1 MGECALMPEKPMPE
15 KVDLYDSAYSHY
27 EADVYRQVRMAT
39 YGEDLGQTSWV
50 TNEES
55 AEIPRILNLTSAS
68 RVLEI
73 GCGSGRYAL
82 QVAQTMGCS
91 VIGIDTNAPGIENA
105 NSLARAA
112 NLSDR
117 LGFEHCDASQKL
129 PFSDAAFDAVFANDV
144 MCHIPG
150 RQSVLHEVF
159 RILKPL
165 GRFVFSDALV
175 IGGIVSHQEIATR
188 SSIGYYLFSPPGH
201 NENLI
206 RQAGFL
212 LSGVRDTT
220 YQAATIATRWRN
232 ARDERRE
239 ALIAAEG
246 EANFDGVQRFLS
258 CVQKLTEEN
267 RLLRNLYTAQ
277 KPRLDL
283 KGSA

>member
-1 MGECALMPEKPMPE
+1 MPE
-15 KVDLYDSAYSHY
+15 KVDLYNSAYSHY
-27 EADVYRQVRMAT
+27 EADVYRQVRIAT

-55 AEIPRILNLTSAS
+55 AEIPRILQLTPNSH
-68 RVLEI
+68 VLEI

-82 QVAQTMGCS
+82 QLAQTIGCS
-91 VIGIDTNAPGIENA
+91 VIGIDANAPGIENA
-105 NSLARAA
+105 NSLARAG

-117 LGFEHCDASQKL
+117 LIFQHCDASQKL

-159 RILKPL
+159 RVLKPL
-165 GRFVFSDALV
+165 GRFLFSDALV

-206 RQAGFL
+206 RQAGFHL
-212 LSGVRDTT
+212 VDVNDTT
-220 YQAATIATRWRN
+220 HQAADIARRWRI
-232 ARDERRE
+232 ARDEHRE
-239 ALIAAEG
+239 ALTAAEG
-246 EANFDGVQRFLS
+246 ARNFDGLQRFLA
-258 CVQKLTEEN
+258 CVQTLTEEK
-267 RLLRNLYTAQ
+267 RLLRDLYIAQ
-277 KPRLDL
+277 KP
-283 KGSA
+283 A

>member
-1 MGECALMPEKPMPE
+1 MPE

-27 EADVYRQVRMAT
+27 EADVYRQVRIAT

-55 AEIPRILNLTSAS
+55 AEIPRILHLTPAS

-82 QVAQTMGCS
+82 QVAETVGCS
-91 VIGIDTNAPGIENA
+91 VLGVDINESGIDNA

-117 LGFEHCDASQKL
+117 VAFEHRDVSQKL
-129 PFSDAAFDAVFANDV
+129 PYHDETFDAAFANDV

-150 RQSVLHEVF
+150 RPAVF
-159 RILKPL
+159 KEIVRILKP
-165 GRFVFSDALV
+165 GSRFLFSDGLV
-175 IGGIVSHQEIATR
+175 IGGIVSQQEIATR

-201 NENLI
+201 NEELI
-206 RQAGFL
+206 RRAGFQL
-212 LSGVRDTT
+212 IESRDTT
-220 YQAATIATRWRN
+220 DHAAAIAERWRN
-232 ARDERRE
+232 ARLEHRE

-246 EANFDGVQRFLS
+246 EANFNGLRQFLS
-258 CVQKLTEEN
+258 CVHTLTSER
-267 RLLRNLYTAQ
+267 RLLRYLYTAQ
-277 KPRLDL
+277 KPVE
-283 KGSA
+283 

>member
-1 MGECALMPEKPMPE
+1 MTSPASLLIWPLKGNPMPE

-27 EADVYRQVRMAT
+27 EADVYRQVRIAT

-55 AEIPRILNLTSAS
+55 AELPRMLNLNPAS
-68 RVLEI
+68 HVFEI

-82 QVAQTMGCS
+82 QVAKTIGCS

-105 NSLARAA
+105 NSLARAG
-112 NLSDR
+112 NLSGR
-117 LGFEHCDASQKL
+117 LSFEHCDASQKL

-188 SSIGYYLFSPPGH
+188 SSIGYYLFSPPRH
-201 NENLI
+201 NEQLL
-206 RQAGFL
+206 RRAGFHL
-212 LSGVRDTT
+212 IGVSDTT
-220 YQAATIATRWRN
+220 HQAATIATRWRN

-246 EANFDGVQRFLS
+246 EANFEGVQRFLS

-277 KPRLDL
+277 KP
-283 KGSA
+283 G

>member
-1 MGECALMPEKPMPE
+1 MPE

-27 EADVYRQVRMAT
+27 EADVYRQVRIAT

-82 QVAQTMGCS
+82 QVAETVGCS
-91 VIGIDTNAPGIENA
+91 VIGIDINEPGIDNG
-105 NSLARAA
+105 NSLARAR

-117 LGFEHCDASQKL
+117 MSFERCDASQKL
-129 PFSDAAFDAVFANDV
+129 PFPNAALDAAFANDV

-150 RQSVLHEVF
+150 RLAVLHEVF

-165 GRFVFSDALV
+165 GCFVFSDALV
-175 IGGIVSHQEIATR
+175 IGGTVSHHEIATR

-201 NENLI
+201 NEQLL
-206 RQAGFL
+206 RQAGFHL
-212 LSGVRDTT
+212 VGVRDTT
-220 YQAATIATRWRN
+220 SQAATIARRWRN
-232 ARDERRE
+232 ARHERRE

-246 EANFDGVQRFLS
+246 EANFNGVQRFLA
-258 CVQKLTEEN
+258 CVQTLTEEN
-267 RLLRNLYTAQ
+267 RLLRNLYMAQ
-277 KPRLDL
+277 KPDE
-283 KGSA
+283 A

>member
-1 MGECALMPEKPMPE
+1 MPDN
-15 KVDLYDSAYSHY
+15 VDLYDSAYSHY
-27 EADVYRQVRMAT
+27 EADVYRQVRIAT

-55 AEIPRILNLTSAS
+55 AEIPRILQLTPNSH
-68 RVLEI
+68 VLEI

-82 QVAQTMGCS
+82 QVAQTIGCS
-91 VIGIDTNAPGIENA
+91 VIGIDTNALGVENA

-117 LGFEHCDASQKL
+117 LSFEHCDASQKL
-129 PFSDAAFDAVFANDV
+129 PFSDATFDAVFANDV

-175 IGGIVSHQEIATR
+175 IGGIVSHQEVATR

-201 NENLI
+201 NEELI
-206 RQAGFL
+206 RQAGFHL
-212 LSGVRDTT
+212 IGVRDTT
-220 YQAATIATRWRN
+220 DQAATIATRWRN
-232 ARDERRE
+232 ARDEHRE

-258 CVQKLTEEN
+258 CVQTLTEEN

-277 KPRLDL
+277 KP
-283 KGSA
+283 A